1 MKYQF
6 DLYTKFT
13 VRVTIEADSKEDAE
27 EMEWDMYNQELL
39 DPMGANDIETNTE
52 YLGEVVCNS

>member
-13 VRVTIEADSKEDAE
+13 TRVTVEASSKEEAE
-27 EMEWDMYNQELL
+27 EMVWDMYNQELV
-39 DPMGANDIETNTE
+39 DPMGANDIETDAE
-52 YLGEVVCNS
+52 YLGEVHAN

>member
-13 VRVTIEADSKEDAE
+13 ARVTVEASSKEEAE
-27 EMEWDMYNQELL
+27 EMVWNMYNQELV

-52 YLGEVVCNS
+52 YLGEVHAN

>member
-13 VRVTIEADSKEDAE
+13 TRVTVEASSKEEAE
-27 EMEWDMYNQELL
+27 EMVWNMYNQELV

-52 YLGEVVCNS
+52 YLGEVHAN

>member
-1 MKYQF
+1 MKHQF

-13 VRVTIEADSKEDAE
+13 TRVTVEASSKEEAE
-27 EMEWDMYNQELL
+27 EMVWDMYNQELV

-52 YLGEVVCNS
+52 YLGEVHAN

>member
-13 VRVTIEADSKEDAE
+13 ARVTVEASSKEEAE
-27 EMEWDMYNQELL
+27 EMVWDMYNQELV
-39 DPMGANDIETNTE
+39 DPMGANDIETDAE
-52 YLGEVVCNS
+52 YLGEVHAN

>member
-13 VRVTIEADSKEDAE
+13 ARVTVEASSKEEAE
-27 EMEWDMYNQELL
+27 EMVWNMYNQELV
-39 DPMGANDIETNTE
+39 DPMGANDIETDAE
-52 YLGEVVCNS
+52 YLGEVHAN